1 VADANQ
7 YVTLTTSLA
16 ALDKAYWLLEA
27 DTLAAMA
34 SGLATSSPSPWA
46 AQYAAQMNS
55 YESWSSGAAAAQE
68 SERVS
73 SASEQRNGEIGL
85 ADSERDAS
93 ISSANADYAQA
104 FATAGAA
111 QAAGLGQAAAV
122 AALGSSNRAVLPH
135 LSAFTISSTE
145 YAIAA
150 ASASDYYVNINQS
163 SYWGWGYYG
172 WGWNDYDSSV
182 AASSAATLDWMA
194 SVGPATRAKTPPFT
208 SPLSSSSPPASG
220 T

>member
-1 VADANQ
+1 MADANQ

-55 YESWSSGAAAAQE
+55 YESWSTGAAAAQE
-68 SERVS
+68 SERVGA
-73 SASEQRNGEIGL
+73 ASEQRNGEIGL

-93 ISSANADYAQA
+93 ISSANADYSRA

-111 QAAGLGQAAAV
+111 QAAGLARAAAAFGLHHLRHGV
-122 AALGSSNRAVLPH
+122 RDRRGSCQRLLRQHQPVQLLGLGLLRLG
-135 LSAFTISSTE
+135 LERLRFF
-145 YAIAA
+145 
-150 ASASDYYVNINQS
+150 
-163 SYWGWGYYG
+163 GGCLFGGYFG
-172 WGWNDYDSSV
+172 
-182 AASSAATLDWMA
+182 LDGLRW
-194 SVGPATRAKTPPFT
+194 
-208 SPLSSSSPPASG
+208 SG
-220 T
+220 N